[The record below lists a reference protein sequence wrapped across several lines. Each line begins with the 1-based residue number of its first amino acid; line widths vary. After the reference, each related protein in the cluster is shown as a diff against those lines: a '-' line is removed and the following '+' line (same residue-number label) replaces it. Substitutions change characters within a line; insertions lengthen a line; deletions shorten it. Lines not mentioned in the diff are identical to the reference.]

1 MMESVVSPLDFSSRR
16 GNEFKG
22 LTPEKRIQQNVS
34 SPKRASEIIR
44 RKSVMEK
51 IRGSLRRNLTFN
63 FFKNELKENEEAPFK
78 MSLWEYVRCK
88 IGVIFRFKGPS
99 YRLVHKAEQVLIE
112 ELDIIRL
119 LIKLHEIE
127 KLKILLMNEDQ
138 LLLFDSIT
146 KPMIDIEDENVEGMS
161 EGTQM
166 ITKIM
171 KKYKGKKD
179 LDEIMK
185 SYKTIR
191 DNQDNNPLNKKL
203 ISLLSYRIKKAK
215 FED

>member
-1 MMESVVSPLDFSSRR
+1 
-16 GNEFKG
+16 
-22 LTPEKRIQQNVS
+22 
-34 SPKRASEIIR
+34 
-44 RKSVMEK
+44 
-51 IRGSLRRNLTFN
+51 
-63 FFKNELKENEEAPFK
+63 
-78 MSLWEYVRCK
+78 
-88 IGVIFRFKGPS
+88 
-99 YRLVHKAEQVLIE
+99 
-112 ELDIIRL
+112 
-119 LIKLHEIE
+119 
-127 KLKILLMNEDQ
+127 MNEDQ

-203 ISLLSYRIKKAK
+203 ISLLSDRIKKAK